1 MDYPNV
7 EVRKGFVALMANSYL
22 KKDESEAAYWIV
34 NLDRM
39 LRCGELD
46 EVRDAFTAFLASIPY
61 EANKDERAKDFE
73 THFQYTFYIIFRLL
87 SCYTTLIEKQNSK
100 GRADVIIE
108 SDKDIYIFEF
118 KLDGSA
124 EEALKQIE
132 DKQYALP
139 YLNDS
144 RTVHKIGV
152 NISSES
158 RTVDGWLEAK

>member
-1 MDYPNV
+1 M
-7 EVRKGFVALMANSYL
+7 
-22 KKDESEAAYWIV
+22 
-34 NLDRM
+34 
-39 LRCGELD
+39 
-46 EVRDAFTAFLASIPY
+46 
-61 EANKDERAKDFE
+61 
-73 THFQYTFYIIFRLL
+73 L

-144 RTVHKIGV
+144 RTVRKIGV

-158 RTVDGWLEAK
+158 RTVDGWLEAG

>member
-1 MDYPNV
+1 M
-7 EVRKGFVALMANSYL
+7 
-22 KKDESEAAYWIV
+22 
-34 NLDRM
+34 
-39 LRCGELD
+39 
-46 EVRDAFTAFLASIPY
+46 
-61 EANKDERAKDFE
+61 
-73 THFQYTFYIIFRLL
+73 L

-100 GRADVIIE
+100 GLADVIIE

-118 KLDGSA
+118 KLDSSA

-144 RTVHKIGV
+144 RNVHKIGV